1 MIIES
6 GFQNRMKKFIAI
18 RMLGSGMDLGELN
31 SYAYE
36 ICFLLIQNIFK
47 RELQENA
54 NRTRDDMIF
63 ITEKILS
70 EMDLEAEREIVERI
84 VDGVLWYR
92 DPDKQEAF
100 ASDIFNE
107 TKGEKEEYAF
117 RYLTIDRENSHWDQG
132 GATVYM
138 LTEESQEMIFI
149 SREILEEFGFDLEQ
163 FYTLQLIKTG
173 NLSKANNSI
182 DALIARVKVLI
193 NREKEYRRYIIR
205 DPQNIFLDT
214 SIKEKKSEKE
224 IKDQFEEEQDLFH
237 RMFSWKSR
245 YASLP
250 EDKKAEA
257 EEMFEKL
264 ERARALHDNLARHVM
279 DNLAL
284 SMEIRVNYPESFW
297 NISNLSFKEDIWKN
311 HIVKNGLN
319 KIEDLEGVLSS
330 LFSPRVEFIYPLEW
344 AWAEQKTKSKAKIKE
359 YEDEIL
365 DEDWEFEEADW
376 DLIVE
381 LWEEIFVS
389 LLNEG
394 SFSIL
399 SLNDKDQPTREK
411 WIRQRANIDLFMMFV
426 ISEVELISGYGSED
440 ETLKLFDLLIDKNE
454 NLKALEGKTVYS
466 KIEDTDE
473 IFKWN
478 ELFISPYTIYI
489 KE

>member
-1 MIIES
+1 MIIEK
-6 GFQNRMKKFIAI
+6 GFQSRMKKLIAI
-18 RMLGSGMDLGELN
+18 RMLGAGMDLGELN

-54 NRTRDDMIF
+54 NRTRADMIF
-63 ITEKILS
+63 ITDKIIT
-70 EMDLEAEREIVERI
+70 EMKLETDREIIERI

-92 DPDKQEAF
+92 DPNKQDAF
-100 ASDIFNE
+100 SVDIFNE
-107 TKGEKEEYAF
+107 IKGEKEEYAF

-149 SREILEEFGFDLEQ
+149 TREILEEFGFDLEQ

-182 DALIARVKVLI
+182 DTLIARVRVLI

-205 DPQNIFLDT
+205 DPQNIFLGND
-214 SIKEKKSEKE
+214 SNKRKSEKD
-224 IKDQFEEEQDLFH
+224 IKIQFEEEQDLFH
-237 RMFSWKSR
+237 KMFSWKSR
-245 YASLP
+245 YDSLP
-250 EDKKAEA
+250 DDKKIEA
-257 EEMFEKL
+257 ESMFEKL
-264 ERARALHDNLARHVM
+264 ERARALHDSLARHVM

-284 SMEIRVNYPESFW
+284 AMEIRVNYPESFW

-311 HIVKNGLN
+311 HIVKNGVDN
-319 KIEDLEGVLSS
+319 IDDLELILSS

-344 AWAEQKTKSKAKIKE
+344 AWAEQRTKSRAKIKK
-359 YEDEIL
+359 YEDEIFE
-365 DEDWEFEEADW
+365 EDWEFEEVDW
-376 DLIVE
+376 DIIVD
-381 LWEEIFVS
+381 LWEEIFVT
-389 LLNEG
+389 LLNKG

-399 SLNDKDQPTREK
+399 NLNDIDEVNRKK
-411 WIRQRANIDLFMMFV
+411 WLSQRANIDLFMMFV
-426 ISEVELISGYGSED
+426 ISEVELIRSYGSED
-440 ETLKLFDLLIDKNE
+440 ETIKLFYLLTEKNGD
-454 NLKALEGKTVYS
+454 LKALEGKRIYS
-466 KIEDTDE
+466 RIENTNKI
-473 IFKWN
+473 FRWN